1 MTPCKTCP
9 SKMKC
14 KKAGKCMKKS
24 RAKPVRGSRTM
35 TNRKSKKY

>member
-14 KKAGKCMKKS
+14 KKAGKCLKKGAS
-24 RAKPVRGSRTM
+24 KPVRGARTM
-35 TNRKSKKY
+35 TNRKNKK